1 MLYLNVIGKLADDY
15 NDAIEYKVNKE
26 NESLI
31 YSYFSYLCCSYISM
45 IFDLSILPLPWQYKH

>member
-1 MLYLNVIGKLADDY
+1 MLYSNVIGRLADDY

-31 YSYFSYLCCSYISM
+31 YSYFRYLCCSYISM
-45 IFDLSILPLPWQYKH
+45 IFDLSILPLP